1 MSIRVL
7 ESTTEPHTKIMGV
20 LNVTPD
26 SFYHPSCVQSNQT
39 LCAQAKAMVDAGA
52 HIVDIGGESSKPGA
66 KPVLQEEELDR
77 VIPALEAL
85 KGKEYTLSV
94 DTYRA
99 ETARQSIMQGVKMIN
114 DITAFRGDEN
124 MAGVVADAGVECV
137 LMHMQGLPDT
147 MQDAPHYNDVID
159 DICAFFEERIEYAT
173 KAGIQQDN
181 IWLDPG
187 FGFGKTVGHNLS
199 ILQHLYTFKQ
209 FGCRV
214 LMGTSNKS
222 TIGAVL
228 NADVHDR
235 MEGTAATVAVSIC
248 NGADAVR
255 VHDVEAMAKVARM
268 TDAALGRI
276 HFD

>member
-1 MSIRVL
+1 MSIRELDSVMD
-7 ESTTEPHTKIMGV
+7 PHTCIMGV

-26 SFYHPSCVQSNQT
+26 SFYQSSCVQSNEV
-39 LCAQAKAMVDAGA
+39 LRAQAKAMVDAGA
-52 HIVDIGGESSKPGA
+52 HILDIGGESSRPGA
-66 KPVLQEEELDR
+66 VPVLLQEELDR
-77 VIPALEAL
+77 VIPALETLRDA
-85 KGKEYTLSV
+85 EYILSV

-99 ETARQSIMQGVKMIN
+99 ETARQSIERGARMIN
-114 DITAFRGDEN
+114 DITAFRGDEA
-124 MAGVVADAGVECV
+124 MAGVVADAGVEYV
-137 LMHMQGLPDT
+137 LMHMQGLPET
-147 MQDAPHYNDVID
+147 MQESPHYANVID
-159 DICAFFEERIEYAT
+159 EICAFFEERLEYAT
-173 KAGIQQDN
+173 QSGISQEK

-187 FGFGKTVGHNLS
+187 FGFGKSVGHNLS
-199 ILQHLYTFKQ
+199 ILQHLQVFKK

-222 TIGAVL
+222 TIGVVL
-228 NADVHDR
+228 DADVNDR

>member
-1 MSIRVL
+1 M
-7 ESTTEPHTKIMGV
+7 ESHTRIMGV

-26 SFYHPSCVQSNQT
+26 SFYQPSCVQSNQE
-39 LCAQAKAMVDAGA
+39 LCTRAKAMVDAGA
-52 HIVDIGGESSKPGA
+52 HILDIGGESSRPGA
-66 KPVLQEEELDR
+66 NPVLQQEELDR

-85 KGKEYTLSV
+85 QDKEYTLSV

-99 ETARQSIMQGVKMIN
+99 ETARQAIVRGADMIN

-124 MAGVVADAGVECV
+124 MAGIVADTGVEYV
-137 LMHMQGLPDT
+137 LMHMQGLPET
-147 MQDAPHYNDVID
+147 MQDTPQYDNIID
-159 DICAFFEERIEYAT
+159 EICAFFEERIEYAT
-173 KAGIQQDN
+173 NAGIKQNN

-222 TIGAVL
+222 TIGVVLDAAV
-228 NADVHDR
+228 DDR

-255 VHDVEAMAKVARM
+255 VHDVKAMAKVVRM
-268 TDAALGRI
+268 TDASLGRI